1 MQSNQDKKP
10 ANERR
15 SENLGVV
22 VSRIEDLKSDMSDLK
37 ETFRESAKELSKVIQ
52 ELVRITERQMALSQT
67 SESIREDIKLQ
78 SEEIRKI
85 DARLDAVE
93 KRQPMNDM
101 VTGWITKAVWGAVVL
116 LAMFAAKFMGLM

>member
-37 ETFRESAKELSKVIQ
+37 ETFKESAKELSKVIQ

>member
-1 MQSNQDKKP
+1 
-10 ANERR
+10 
-15 SENLGVV
+15 
-22 VSRIEDLKSDMSDLK
+22 
-37 ETFRESAKELSKVIQ
+37 
-52 ELVRITERQMALSQT
+52 MALSQT

-93 KRQPMNDM
+93 KRQPLNDM